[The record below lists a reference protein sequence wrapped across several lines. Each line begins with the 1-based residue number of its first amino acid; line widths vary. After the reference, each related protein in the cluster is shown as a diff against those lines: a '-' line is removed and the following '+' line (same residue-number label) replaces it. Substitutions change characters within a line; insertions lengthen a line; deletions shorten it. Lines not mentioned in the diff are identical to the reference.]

1 MSAAATPV
9 LLAMSAPPYWHC
21 GRTIRQTS
29 LYMLAGLA
37 PAIIMSIWNWGLPAA
52 RVMALCVATS
62 VLTEALCQKTMG
74 RELSVDDFTAVN
86 SGLLLAFLLPADQE
100 IGPGDKRI
108 LSRLRSDF
116 AVKRDDGTFKW
127 KVPLIAIVTKI
138 DELDRSALIDKL
150 IEINE
155 FADFTDIVPVS
166 ALEHDN
172 LAEVRNVLVENMP
185 EGPQMYPAE
194 QITEERPEDTIAEL
208 IRGAFLEE
216 LDDELPHSL
225 AVVVDSIE
233 YPEDND
239 SGESYAGKA
248 QVIVSIY
255 VERDSQKPI
264 IIGHNAEH
272 LVRVKKKL
280 RTAVNRIVGQK
291 AKLDLHVKVAKGWQS
306 DPKQLEKLGF

>member
-1 MSAAATPV
+1 MTDADVTEPASQHSDAEAPVPYRSGFVAVVGRPNVGKSTLINALIGTQIAIASSRPETTRKAIRGILTTDNAQIVLVDTPGIHRPRT
-9 LLAMSAPPYWHC
+9 LL
-21 GRTIRQTS
+21 GQR
-29 LYMLAGLA
+29 L
-37 PAIIMSIWNWGLPAA
+37 ND
-52 RVMALCVATS
+52 VV
-62 VLTEALCQKTMG
+62 
-74 RELSVDDFTAVN
+74 
-86 SGLLLAFLLPADQE
+86 QE

-233 YPEDND
+233 YPEDSD